1 MLYRVYM
8 CRGADPPSTHTQPYA
23 SSRPPPLTPS
33 LSLSF
38 SLSLP
43 SPIYLHPDPPGPVV
57 VALPPHLLQGR
68 HNLGSMMPPGEW
80 AGFRAITAVPL
91 APVEREW
98 EVKLST
104 TPPQQHGEAKN
115 PFSSSTPS
123 SFLSLYES
131 APPSWTN
138 RDTPVVSKQSVLC
151 CAGPPLSCL
160 SRRGIHQCA

>member
-1 MLYRVYM
+1 
-8 CRGADPPSTHTQPYA
+8 
-23 SSRPPPLTPS
+23 
-33 LSLSF
+33 
-38 SLSLP
+38 
-43 SPIYLHPDPPGPVV
+43 
-57 VALPPHLLQGR
+57 
-68 HNLGSMMPPGEW
+68 MMPPGEW

-104 TPPQQHGEAKN
+104 TPPKQHGEAKN

-138 RDTPVVSKQSVLC
+138 RDTPMVS
-151 CAGPPLSCL
+151 
-160 SRRGIHQCA
+160 